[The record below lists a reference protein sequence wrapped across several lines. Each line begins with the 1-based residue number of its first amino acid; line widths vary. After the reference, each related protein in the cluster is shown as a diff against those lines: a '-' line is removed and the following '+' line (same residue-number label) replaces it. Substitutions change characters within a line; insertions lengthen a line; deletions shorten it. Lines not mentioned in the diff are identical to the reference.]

1 MTGRGFFVATVLV
14 MVASAVG
21 MRPAWSGVSANR
33 TLSIEAKLDTDRV
46 APGEPAT
53 LTVQVRCEGLSLPEV
68 PLPPLQGVTVE
79 RGGTAQNFSMMNGRV
94 ERTSTTVYRL
104 IPRVEG
110 VVRIPPLRIAVAGER
125 AESSP
130 LTLTVSHAASSRHP
144 SPMRGLQQPGNVPQ
158 GTPELFVKATVDH
171 SSAVLNEQ
179 IVLRLRLY
187 SRVDVL
193 GDVDWKPPS
202 TSGFWTEGLGP
213 PRQGRV
219 TLNGVE
225 YAMMEIPTALFPT
238 KTGTLTIGAGRMR
251 CRIARVVPPPD
262 PWSMLALPD
271 IVPQEVSLLSD
282 PITITVDPLPPG
294 APVGFQGAVG
304 TFTFS
309 FRVDGLTARA
319 GEPLAARATIGGTG
333 NVATIRDPEIHAR
346 GAARQYVAGSSTRL
360 DRSGDRLVGERQTD
374 VAFVADQPGS
384 IEILPVKFAW
394 YDPEAKRYRSQTSD
408 SVRVR
413 VLPGT
418 VSESNA
424 RRAMRGDEAIAA
436 PRRTPG
442 PFGSLALDP
451 PFGSTAILGLSV
463 LAYGAAILTGRA
475 RQRMS
480 GDPRFARIRSLE
492 ALLARDLARADSLA
506 REGQPAKA
514 AALAEQA
521 LRRGAGLRYDADV
534 AGLARVEWAREI
546 KSRGADDA
554 EVTRLQALFD
564 SLAAIAYAPPETR
577 SADAREAIRAVAGT
591 LERYR
596 AEMAL

>member
-14 MVASAVG
+14 MLVSAAG

-33 TLSIEAKLDTDRV
+33 TLSIEAKLDTDHV

-130 LTLTVSHAASSRHP
+130 LTLTVSHAASPRHP

-262 PWSMLALPD
+262 P
-271 IVPQEVSLLSD
+271 
-282 PITITVDPLPPG
+282 
-294 APVGFQGAVG
+294 
-304 TFTFS
+304 
-309 FRVDGLTARA
+309 
-319 GEPLAARATIGGTG
+319 
-333 NVATIRDPEIHAR
+333 
-346 GAARQYVAGSSTRL
+346 
-360 DRSGDRLVGERQTD
+360 
-374 VAFVADQPGS
+374 
-384 IEILPVKFAW
+384 
-394 YDPEAKRYRSQTSD
+394 
-408 SVRVR
+408 
-413 VLPGT
+413 
-418 VSESNA
+418 
-424 RRAMRGDEAIAA
+424 
-436 PRRTPG
+436 
-442 PFGSLALDP
+442 
-451 PFGSTAILGLSV
+451 
-463 LAYGAAILTGRA
+463 
-475 RQRMS
+475 
-480 GDPRFARIRSLE
+480 
-492 ALLARDLARADSLA
+492 
-506 REGQPAKA
+506 
-514 AALAEQA
+514 
-521 LRRGAGLRYDADV
+521 
-534 AGLARVEWAREI
+534 
-546 KSRGADDA
+546 
-554 EVTRLQALFD
+554 
-564 SLAAIAYAPPETR
+564 
-577 SADAREAIRAVAGT
+577 
-591 LERYR
+591 
-596 AEMAL
+596 